1 MNIYIPCIQHG
12 YLQRENKKGEQ
23 ERLVPKIVVILHLS
37 HFSCKNT
44 IDYNISAK
52 GEVEHVSLIGAYW
65 FNEIGLQAQNLY
77 KMQFQESLKQ
87 NAQKCKDGNF
97 KNLPKRKSLGTTF
110 FFFSGEKEF
119 LFFKKEKSLKTI
131 LF

>member
-1 MNIYIPCIQHG
+1 M
-12 YLQRENKKGEQ
+12 LAW
-23 ERLVPKIVVILHLS
+23 LVPIGSMKL
-37 HFSCKNT
+37 
-44 IDYNISAK
+44 DYRHKTSIRCNFRK
-52 GEVEHVSLIGAYW
+52 
-65 FNEIGLQAQNLY
+65 AQN
-77 KMQFQESLKQ
+77 K

-131 LF
+131 LFWENDFHGLVENHIFYPI